1 MRLAT
6 RMTASPIRR
15 MGTSVE
21 DGCRESS
28 RAAGNHAA
36 VHAWAPCWGEV
47 RPRGWTRVLPG
58 EGGESQEKESGR
70 DYVSLPR
77 PGTLHCAGIH
87 TTWNHFSVDF
97 PYTACFRPRI
107 SSSQDNG
114 HYGTL

>member
-58 EGGESQEKESGR
+58 EAQGSRRKESGR
-70 DYVSLPR
+70 AWLSLCR
-77 PGTLHCAGIH
+77 PGTLHRAGTHSTWDHSRWSFH
-87 TTWNHFSVDF
+87 TPEGRGREFQVLQ
-97 PYTACFRPRI
+97 TA
-107 SSSQDNG
+107 
-114 HYGTL
+114 GTMG